1 MLIEL
6 LLALLLGVLAGTIT
20 GITPGLHINLV
31 AVILLTISPFLLQF
45 FPPVVLACFIIAMS
59 ITHTFTD
66 FIASI
71 YLGVP
76 DDDTALAVLPGHVL
90 LLQGKGYEA
99 VKLTVVGSMLCL
111 LGTIA
116 LVPFLIL
123 AVPLIFDALRP
134 IIGYLLLAIA
144 IFMVSREKGRNGK
157 FWAFLVFLLSGIL
170 GLFTFSLPHL
180 KDPLF
185 PLFSGL
191 FGISSLLLS
200 LSQNVEIPPQRTT
213 EDIIMKKRETA
224 KAISTGIFSGSILSI
239 FPGLGPA
246 QAAILASQFYKKMQ
260 PHIYLVVTGGI
271 NTVTMV
277 MSFVTLYTIDK
288 ARNGSIVVVQELLQI
303 FDTKLLILSLAV
315 SLAAGGI
322 AVFVTLWVAK
332 TCSVLLN
339 RVNYRML
346 SLSIIAFIVVLAF
359 VLGGPLSAFILAV
372 STAIGLIPALQN
384 IGRNHAMGVLLL
396 PVILYLI
403 L

>member
-1 MLIEL
+1 MIAEL
-6 LLALLLGVLAGTIT
+6 FLALLLGVLAGIIT

-31 AVILLTISPFLLQF
+31 AVVLLSSSAFLLRF
-45 FPPVVLACFIIAMS
+45 FPPVVLAAFIIAMS

-71 YLGVP
+71 YLGAP
-76 DDDTALAVLPGHVL
+76 DDDTALSVLPGHVL

-99 VKLTVVGSMLCL
+99 VKLTVVGSLLCL

-116 LVPFLIL
+116 LVPFLII
-123 AVPLIFDALRP
+123 AVPFIFETLRP
-134 IIGYLLLAIA
+134 YIGYLLIAIA
-144 IFMVSREKGRNGK
+144 AFMILHEKTRNGK
-157 FWAFLVFLLSGIL
+157 FWALIVFLLSGTL
-170 GLFTFSLPHL
+170 GLLTFSLPQV

-191 FGISSLLLS
+191 FGISMLLLS
-200 LSQNVEIPPQRTT
+200 LSQSVEIPPQRITA
-213 EDIIMKKRETA
+213 DIHPGKQETA
-224 KAISTGIFSGSILSI
+224 KAISTGIFSGSLLSI

-246 QAAILASQFYKKMQ
+246 QAAILASQFYRKMQ
-260 PHIYLVVTGGI
+260 PHIYLIVVGGI

-277 MSFVTLYTIDK
+277 MSFVTLYTIEK
-288 ARNGSIVVVQELLQI
+288 ARNGSIVVVQELLKT
-303 FDTKLLILSLAV
+303 FDTSLLLISLGV
-315 SLAAGGI
+315 CLAAGGL
-322 AVFVTLWVAK
+322 ATLATLWIAK
-332 TCSVLLN
+332 RCSTILN
-339 RVNYRML
+339 RVNYTL
-346 SLSIIAFIVVLAF
+346 VSIGIISFIILLAF

-372 STAIGLIPALQN
+372 ATAIGLIPALLG